1 MTVVC
6 AMCDQRI
13 YDDLLT
19 GGLHAGNMDALSF
32 FIRAYIGI
40 FFLFSIFCAFLCFAS
55 SKSYHGRFVR
65 VDHACTGVSYRQLGI
80 SRKGDVV
87 LVLSD
92 LVEISAHRDILV
104 RVIRVDVPRINIGRL
119 LVVFDFGVLA
129 CTRLLAL
136 HMRVASVWKLAFF
149 VSAITCLGVVG
160 TLDNM
165 TLVTVDALLAIAK
178 QSKGTT
184 DKRTG

>member
-1 MTVVC
+1 
-6 AMCDQRI
+6 
-13 YDDLLT
+13 
-19 GGLHAGNMDALSF
+19 MDALSF

-40 FFLFSIFCAFLCFAS
+40 FFSFSIFCSFLCFAF
-55 SKSYHGRFVR
+55 SKTYHGRFVR

-92 LVEISAHRDILV
+92 LVEISAHRDIV
-104 RVIRVDVPRINIGRL
+104 VGVIRIDIPRINI
-119 LVVFDFGVLA
+119 VFNFGVLA
-129 CTRLLAL
+129 CARLLAF
-136 HMRVASVWKLAFF
+136 HMCVASVWELAFL

-160 TLDNM
+160 TLENI

-178 QSKGTT
+178 QSKGTA